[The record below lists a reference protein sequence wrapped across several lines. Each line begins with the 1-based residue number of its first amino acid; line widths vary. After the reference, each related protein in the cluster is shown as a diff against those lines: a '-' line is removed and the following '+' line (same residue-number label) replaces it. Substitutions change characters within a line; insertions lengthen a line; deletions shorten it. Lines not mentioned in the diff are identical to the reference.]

1 MANARGKS
9 IDTTDLSIDQAERRG
24 FIHRD
29 YIAHCLRWTHVAKYM
44 HQKQRYKTG
53 HVLDVG
59 CGCDLPLAKMFYTS
73 RLILAQYVGVD
84 YNPAGKFDMDPFHT
98 GKMPVDA
105 YGSVDFAVD
114 VEVIPNGPNLEG
126 GFKVAGDYF
135 KSPNVITCFEVL
147 EHVEPEHARRMLIK
161 MHQLLSHT
169 KAEGREGVAFIS
181 TPCYDAQVGHAAN
194 HVSEIKRVALGGLIE
209 DLGFKIEGN
218 WGTFAS
224 QRDYRDDLFFEEFG
238 DVGREIWRRL
248 SAYYDSNYLAT
259 VLAPLYPQGARNNIW
274 QISPLKANETY
285 ERKFAP
291 LAEVEGPWTSSEH
304 WAGLDGSMT
313 DA

>member
-44 HQKQRYKTG
+44 HQKGRYKEG

-59 CGCDLPLAKMFYTS
+59 CGTDLPLAKMFYTS
-73 RLILAQYVGVD
+73 RLILQNYVGVD
-84 YNPAGKFDMDPFHT
+84 YNPAGKFDMAPFHT
-98 GKMPVDA
+98 GKMPVNA

-114 VEVIPNGPNLEG
+114 VQDDGDG
-126 GFKVAGDYF
+126 GFVVADEHH

-147 EHVEPEHARRMLIK
+147 EHVEPEHCRRMLIK
-161 MHQLLSHT
+161 MSELLGITQSQ
-169 KAEGREGVAFIS
+169 GREAVAFIS
-181 TPCYDAQVGHAAN
+181 TPCWDAYVGEAAN
-194 HVSEIKRVALGGLIE
+194 HVSEIKRQALGALIE

-224 QRDYRDDLFFEEFG
+224 QRDYRDRLFFEEFG
-238 DVGREIWRRL
+238 DAAREMWKRL
-248 SAYYDSNYLAT
+248 SAYYDSNYIAT
-259 VLAPLYPQGARNNIW
+259 ILAPLYPEGSRNNLW
-274 QISPLKANETY
+274 QITPLREGETY
-285 ERKFAP
+285 ERKFP
-291 LAEVEGPWTSSEH
+291 MLENVETPWTSSEH
-304 WAGLDGSMT
+304 WAGLNGETNVD
-313 DA
+313 